1 MRKLRGPRL
10 STKLILLGLVL
21 LVIPYLGTQ
30 TLRAMKNFLVGGQQ
44 QAQLMTAQGI
54 ATLLYGRDELF
65 NDTPPTLEGYATLP
79 IYPLQTG
86 IQLDADDEEWQTYGL
101 TLKSEPYNNFHLVLG
116 ERDGNLYGLLEANDS
131 TPVNRD
137 PSINRLNHTDHV
149 RLYFRDK
156 NGVEQRAQII
166 WEGNGKTTTYFMDDE
181 WVNATDRGLPDYRIQ
196 GYMRRSD
203 NDYRLEFR
211 IPLEMISDG
220 HLGVAVA
227 DAWQVDGRKEINTLS
242 GTFDTVDGSPY
253 SPMVLRSAQLQTI
266 LDSIAK
272 TSSRIWIFDGEL
284 RVRANSGELAS
295 AENKPYIAEAEDSLN
310 ASYLWGSFISRATD
324 RLIGIPT
331 GDIEDYDPSLTSS
344 RSDKMLR
351 DALSNKAT
359 THNRL
364 SLDEKTRIISAASPI
379 QSNGQI
385 LGVVLLEQ
393 STHHVLKQQSEHLE
407 RVTERTFFSL
417 FAVVIAMLLFAA
429 RLAWRIRRLGR
440 ETNTSIDDYGR
451 LQGISI
457 SKDLRAGD
465 EIGDLARNINLA
477 LEKLN
482 QHQGFLANIPRTLRH
497 EINNPLNTISTSLDN
512 LEREQLSDKD
522 STYLDSAR
530 RGLMRI
536 SVLIG
541 KLADAANLE
550 EALNAEDIFE
560 FDLAAMLSAYV
571 ENQQKLSP
579 DHKLILNMDS
589 DSVPFN
595 GSDMHI
601 EQLLDKLL
609 DNARDFSA
617 EGAPITINLLLNR
630 EACELQVINRG
641 NLIDEQQIPNLFQ
654 MMHSKRR
661 DKTPGHFGLGLYVAR
676 VIAEHHGG
684 SIRAF
689 NLEDNSGPCF
699 SVRLP
704 LD

>member
-1 MRKLRGPRL
+1 MNILRGPRL

-30 TLRAMKNFLVGGQQ
+30 TLRAMKNFLVQGQQ
-44 QAQLMTAQGI
+44 QAQLMTAQGV

-79 IYPLQTG
+79 IYPLQSS
-86 IQLDADDEEWQTYGL
+86 IQLDADDEEWQTWGL
-101 TLKSEPYNNFHLVLG
+101 TLKSEPYSNFHLVLG
-116 ERDGNLYGLLEANDS
+116 EREGNLYGLLEVNDS
-131 TPVNRD
+131 TPVSRD
-137 PSINRLNHTDHV
+137 PSYNRLNHADHV
-149 RLYFRDK
+149 RLYFRDSK
-156 NGVEQRAQII
+156 GVEQRAQII
-166 WEGNGKTTTYFMDDE
+166 WEGNGKTTTYFMDRD
-181 WVNATDRGLPDYRIQ
+181 WINATDRGLPDYRIQ
-196 GYMRRSD
+196 GYMRRGE

-227 DAWQVDGRKEINTLS
+227 DAWEVEGIKEINTLN
-242 GTFDTVDGSPY
+242 GTFDTIDGSPY

-272 TSSRIWIFDGEL
+272 TSSRIWIFDNEL
-284 RVRANSGELAS
+284 RVRANSGELADII
-295 AENKPYIAEAEDSLN
+295 NPYMGAGEQPVN
-310 ASYLWGSFISRATD
+310 ASDLWNSFISRTTD

-344 RSDKMLR
+344 RSDQMLL
-351 DALSNKAT
+351 DALDNRAT
-359 THNRL
+359 TATRQ
-364 SLDEKTRIISAASPI
+364 SLDDKTRIISAASPI
-379 QSNGQI
+379 QSNGQVI
-385 LGVVLLEQ
+385 GVVMLEQ
-393 STHHVLKQQSEHLE
+393 STQNVLKLQSEALE
-407 RVTERTFFSL
+407 EVTERTLLSL
-417 FAVVIAMLLFAA
+417 LAVIVAMLLFAA

-440 ETNTSIDDYGR
+440 ETNVSIDDYGR

-579 DHKLILNMDS
+579 DHQLILNMDS
-589 DSVPFN
+589 NSVSFN

-609 DNARDFSA
+609 DNARDFS
-617 EGAPITINLLLNR
+617 EKNAPITINLFVSR
-630 EACELQVINRG
+630 EVCTLQVINQG
-641 NLIDEQQIPNLFQ
+641 PLIHEQQIPNLFQ
-654 MMHSKRR
+654 MMHSKRQ

-689 NLEDNSGPCF
+689 NLENGSGPCF

-704 LD
+704 LG